1 MNYDNLGK
9 EIIDLVGGEN
19 NISSLEHCECLRF
32 VLKDTDQADNS
43 KINELPK
50 VLQVVEQGG
59 QFQIVI
65 GNDVANVYDVIVKN

>member
-19 NISSLEHCECLRF
+19 NISSLEHCATRLRF

-59 QFQIVI
+59 QFQIC
-65 GNDVANVYDVIVKN
+65 YWQ